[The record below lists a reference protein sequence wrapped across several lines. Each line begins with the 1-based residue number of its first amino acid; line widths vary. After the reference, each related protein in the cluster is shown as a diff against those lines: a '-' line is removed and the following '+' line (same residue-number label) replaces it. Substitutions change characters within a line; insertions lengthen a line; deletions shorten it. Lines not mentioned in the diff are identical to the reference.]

1 MNNTLLT
8 RFGDWRTRALLL
20 ALVLLGLTLA
30 RPTIPL
36 PQNFFRYVL
45 VFDVTQSMNV
55 RDVGEAGS
63 AEVRLYYARRAAR
76 SALRA
81 LPCGSEVGLG
91 IFTGHRS
98 FLLFSP
104 VEVCRHH
111 EEIDSML
118 ERLDWRMG
126 WAAKSEVAKGLHSG
140 LRITKGLG
148 KDTVLVFFTD
158 GHEAPPINEQFR
170 PAFDGLPGEVRGV
183 LAGVGGQRPVPIPK
197 YDTSGRQLGYWAAGD
212 VMQVDPFSLGRPGSV
227 ENESMVGVDRAE
239 LVQRVL
245 AGKEHFSSLREAY
258 LQRLAGELKLRY
270 HRLESRKRLT
280 KLLLNPEFAL
290 RRMVDTDLR
299 WVSGTLA
306 LLALVSTYL
315 VPISGRKTSR
325 MKKK

>member
-1 MNNTLLT
+1 MKRIMARRFSDGRVRLLLLT
-8 RFGDWRTRALLL
+8 F
-20 ALVLLGLTLA
+20 VFLGLTLA
-30 RPTIPL
+30 QPTISL

-45 VFDVTQSMNV
+45 VFDLTQSMNV
-55 RDVGEAGS
+55 TDTGDPRSPD
-63 AEVRLYYARRAAR
+63 VRLSHAKRAAR
-76 SALRA
+76 SALRK
-81 LPCGSEVGLG
+81 LPCGSTAGLG

-104 VEVCRHH
+104 VEVCQHH
-111 EEIDSML
+111 EEINAML

-183 LAGVGGQRPVPIPK
+183 LAGVGGQRPEPIPK
-197 YDTSGRQLGYWAAGD
+197 YDISGRQLGYWAAGD

-245 AGKEHFSSLREAY
+245 AGKEHLSSLREAY
-258 LQRLAGELKLRY
+258 LKRLADELKLRY
-270 HRLESRKRLT
+270 HRLESEESLT
-280 KLLLNPEFAL
+280 KLLLKSEFAI
-290 RRMVDTDLR
+290 RKPADADLR
-299 WVSGTLA
+299 FVTGALA
-306 LLALVSTYL
+306 LLALVAAYL
-315 VPISGRKTSR
+315 LPVFGRRKSR
-325 MKKK
+325 IETT